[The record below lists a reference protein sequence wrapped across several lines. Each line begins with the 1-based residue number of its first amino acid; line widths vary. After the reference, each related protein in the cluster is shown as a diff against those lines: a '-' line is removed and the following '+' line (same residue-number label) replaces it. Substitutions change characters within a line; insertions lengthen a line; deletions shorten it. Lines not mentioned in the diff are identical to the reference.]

1 MGLADA
7 KGCWSGLASGDF
19 DEDGRIDWIAGN
31 WGLNGPHAEHLHHPL
46 VLYHGLL
53 NQDPVRDV
61 LQAHW
66 EPSMEA
72 MVPNEQL
79 GTLSRGIPELITL
92 FPSYRGFGEL
102 SIQSV
107 IEKWK
112 TAMEVKTISDARTC
126 LLYTSDAADE

>member
-1 MGLADA
+1 MIRAALWLDIDQDGFPELILSREWDSPLLFKHHQGRLVDQTQIMGLADA

-66 EPSMEA
+66 EPSMEV
-72 MVPNEQL
+72 MVPNE
-79 GTLSRGIPELITL
+79 PV
-92 FPSYRGFGEL
+92 SYTHLR
-102 SIQSV
+102 
-107 IEKWK
+107 
-112 TAMEVKTISDARTC
+112 AH
-126 LLYTSDAADE
+126 

>member
-1 MGLADA
+1 MVGYRSGRLPGADSGREWDSPLLFKNHQGRLVDQTQIMGLADA

-66 EPSMEA
+66 EPSMETWFPMNSWA
-72 MVPNEQL
+72 LCRE
-79 GTLSRGIPELITL
+79 GSRN
-92 FPSYRGFGEL
+92 
-102 SIQSV
+102 
-107 IEKWK
+107 
-112 TAMEVKTISDARTC
+112 
-126 LLYTSDAADE
+126 